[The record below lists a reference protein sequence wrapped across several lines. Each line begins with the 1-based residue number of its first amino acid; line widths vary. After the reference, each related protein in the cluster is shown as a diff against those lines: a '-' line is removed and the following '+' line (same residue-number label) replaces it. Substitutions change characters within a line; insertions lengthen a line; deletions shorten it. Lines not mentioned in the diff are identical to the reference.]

1 MPAENAGLS
10 VRTTAAHTQ
19 RLWRL
24 IPSWPRLAL
33 LAGVVVVALMLLG
46 GSRAAGLAPD
56 QVGQW
61 SAPEQWPEVAV
72 HMSLEPNG
80 QVFVL
85 DGFAAAPNSERLWDP
100 VLDTFVGIPY
110 SRNLF
115 CAGHIQLA
123 DGRLLLVGGHIS
135 ADNGLADTTI
145 FNPST
150 NQYFRAPDMTVG
162 RWYPTVTQLPDGR
175 VFTIAGDNIVQ
186 DRTGQPH
193 SLTDAS
199 VNSLPEV
206 FNPRTNTWTDLDG
219 ARLTSPLYPFM
230 FVLSDGRLFDAG
242 PDTTTRILDPRT
254 WQWSV
259 VGTSPFDG
267 MSAVMYRP
275 NKIMK
280 AGTWADPDFAGSQVY
295 NAHGRTAVIDMNAAT
310 PAWRETSAMAFP
322 RAYQNLTLLPDGK
335 VFASGGMST
344 SDGVDISKAVLPA
357 EIWDPDTE
365 TWSTVASLQNGR
377 EYHSTALL
385 LPDGR
390 VLMAGGGQLP
400 GSGAVNQT
408 NAEIYS
414 PPYLFKGARPS
425 ISSAPSNINYGAS
438 FDINTPDA
446 ASISKISLIRLPSV
460 THGFDQNQ
468 RFQFLN
474 FTTGSGKVTATAP
487 GNANLAP
494 PGDYMLF
501 ILNGNSVPSVASII
515 HVNQPTDTTP
525 PAVSVTAPANG
536 ASVSG
541 NVSLTANATDNTS
554 IDNVQYKLDGANLGT
569 KQFGAPFSLQW
580 DSGQVANG
588 SHAIT
593 AVATDPAGNT
603 TTSAAVNITVNNSGG
618 PRQNLVGAYSFDEGS
633 GTTAHDIS
641 GNNNTGTISNATWS
655 ASGKF
660 GSALSFNGT
669 NSIVTIPD
677 SSSLDLTA
685 GMTLE
690 AWVNPSAL
698 GSNTWRTAVFK
709 SQPNNYAY
717 ALYANTG
724 SAVPSGNA
732 VTGGSDHDQRGT
744 SALPLNTW
752 SHLAVTYDGSTLRL
766 YVNGTQVG
774 SQAATGAISTSTGAV
789 TIGGNNVWP
798 EWFSGLIDEVRIYN
812 VALTVPEIQQD
823 MAASIG
829 TPDTQPPSAPAN
841 LSASGSLSSVSLSWS
856 ASTDNVGVAR
866 YDLYRSTTP

>member
-1 MPAENAGLS
+1 
-10 VRTTAAHTQ
+10 
-19 RLWRL
+19 
-24 IPSWPRLAL
+24 
-33 LAGVVVVALMLLG
+33 MLLG

-446 ASISKISLIRLPSV
+446 ASISKISLIRLPAAEAY
-460 THGFDQNQ
+460 
-468 RFQFLN
+468 
-474 FTTGSGKVTATAP
+474 TT
-487 GNANLAP
+487 L
-494 PGDYMLF
+494 ML
-501 ILNGNSVPSVASII
+501 
-515 HVNQPTDTTP
+515 
-525 PAVSVTAPANG
+525 
-536 ASVSG
+536 
-541 NVSLTANATDNTS
+541 
-554 IDNVQYKLDGANLGT
+554 
-569 KQFGAPFSLQW
+569 
-580 DSGQVANG
+580 
-588 SHAIT
+588 
-593 AVATDPAGNT
+593 
-603 TTSAAVNITVNNSGG
+603 
-618 PRQNLVGAYSFDEGS
+618 RE
-633 GTTAHDIS
+633 
-641 GNNNTGTISNATWS
+641 
-655 ASGKF
+655 
-660 GSALSFNGT
+660 
-669 NSIVTIPD
+669 
-677 SSSLDLTA
+677 
-685 GMTLE
+685 
-690 AWVNPSAL
+690 
-698 GSNTWRTAVFK
+698 
-709 SQPNNYAY
+709 
-717 ALYANTG
+717 
-724 SAVPSGNA
+724 
-732 VTGGSDHDQRGT
+732 RG
-744 SALPLNTW
+744 
-752 SHLAVTYDGSTLRL
+752 R
-766 YVNGTQVG
+766 
-774 SQAATGAISTSTGAV
+774 
-789 TIGGNNVWP
+789 
-798 EWFSGLIDEVRIYN
+798 
-812 VALTVPEIQQD
+812 
-823 MAASIG
+823 
-829 TPDTQPPSAPAN
+829 
-841 LSASGSLSSVSLSWS
+841 
-856 ASTDNVGVAR
+856 
-866 YDLYRSTTP
+866 